1 MEPYHVYIILIC
13 LACAFVGAGIAEK
26 KGQRLVGFLLGL
38 FFGPLG
44 VVFSFFIS
52 DVRGQVCRAC
62 KKTSPQNASFC
73 AHCGTS
79 FSDDLSVEC
88 PFCKRE
94 FKVTT

>member
-1 MEPYHVYIILIC
+1 MEENLVYIILIC
-13 LACAFVGAGIAEK
+13 LVCSFIAAAIGER
-26 KGQRLVGFLLGL
+26 KGQRSIGFALGL

-44 VVFSFFIS
+44 VVFALLLSDIS
-52 DVRGQVCRAC
+52 GQVCRAC
-62 KKTSPQNASFC
+62 KKKSPINNSFC

-94 FKVTT
+94 FKVTN